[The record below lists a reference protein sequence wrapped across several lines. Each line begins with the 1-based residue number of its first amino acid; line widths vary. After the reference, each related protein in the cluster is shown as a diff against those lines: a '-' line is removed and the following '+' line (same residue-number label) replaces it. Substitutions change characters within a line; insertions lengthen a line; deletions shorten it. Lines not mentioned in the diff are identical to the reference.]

1 MAKNLLVDT
10 GFWFALYDSRDSLHE
25 DAQILADLLDQ
36 YNLVLPWP
44 CLYETLKTRFVKRR
58 HWLDG
63 FFSYANHANTVR
75 LSDEAYRDDA
85 LRKVFKSPTPW
96 LSLSL
101 VDWVIRL
108 ALDDRN
114 TKIDAMVTF
123 NRRDFWD
130 ICLSRHIELIP
141 G

>member
-10 GFWFALYDSRDSLHE
+10 GFWYALYDSTDSHHE
-25 DAQILADLLDQ
+25 DAKTLADLLDQ

-44 CLYETLKTRFVKRR
+44 CLYETLNTKFVKKR

-63 FFSYANHANTVR
+63 FFAYASHANTVR

-85 LRKVFKSPTPW
+85 LRKVFKSPIPW

-108 ALDDRN
+108 ALYDRN
-114 TKIDAMVTF
+114 TKIDAMAA
-123 NRRDFWD
+123 
-130 ICLSRHIELIP
+130 IP
-141 G
+141 GRLTGVVWQ